1 MSEGINESLQENN
14 DLLQR
19 ALTALGKVPE
29 AVNNVKT
36 TVKKTTEEFRAMA
49 EAAEAVHSSSSGV
62 RGNDNVMGWLSR
74 ISFGNKGAKQAPAP
88 TGPPSGD
95 GGGGGGGGGTPPP
108 NAGGSRFG
116 LSDQARGTIAV
127 AGGAAAAA
135 GAGLWTATP
144 GMPAAVARQQGLF
157 MLDQMQSSSSS
168 PLTPDT
174 MNATNAQL
182 RSLMGDN
189 LSGTLDDIAAASM
202 TRYRGFGMGSS
213 EFTSSMTGVG
223 NLYAVSGMSNPMAMQ
238 GMMGLYNAQGGSSLA
253 SVGMFTHDLNTGRPK
268 DMGQIA
274 DEIWSRG
281 GWDSRNVTTEEFE
294 ASLGGGYLGATLQEL
309 FGHDPATYSAVVEAM
324 RLKQRA
330 GGRSGIKWNA
340 QADDPNSAQAVA
352 DAMGDPSLAPHRVM
366 GDSNAERRD
375 NLDQASEGLY
385 SGWAAAE
392 ATIQTFNSALTEA
405 TKALGPF
412 ADALYFAKGYTQNFS
427 SSSEGAGA
435 IQFASGLLPLP
446 YKMMLGMS
454 TGGDTAGAVTS
465 VRGSSTSDS
474 IPAML
479 SRGEYVINARSASIL
494 GKDYLDRLN
503 STGQEFGT
511 AFTQPVKFLSSG
523 GIAEHGYTKHTV
535 EQCVDGACAGKPT
548 LDGWT
553 ALGYGDPALKKF
565 SVSGSSLGLTVL
577 ERDGIGQYLANFAAA
592 WQAHPDLGGA
602 DLNLN
607 TGSSYGHA
615 LRPAAQGSGI
625 SNHAAG
631 VAIDLRH
638 DSAGFPFMPN
648 TYQATGSEKAAIKE
662 LLNRFP
668 KLEWGGDW
676 SMGSIDEMHFEIE
689 SPGAWGTG
697 GHVGAEAE
705 EDKPSATPSQ
715 TPKVSGVMAST
726 GSLGGGPESLMNPM
740 LAAQGI
746 SARWARA
753 FSLAPYGRQ
762 GNLLATI
769 SHSLLPGMLAGSA
782 LTLFGGSAAM
792 MGSVGESGVGA
803 DESTAAATEDSS
815 IDYSINAAG
824 GSGPEWLYQF
834 LVAKGARGG
843 LLRQLWT
850 IAMRESGGNPNLV
863 AAMSRGRFTY
873 PDVPSDF
880 DPNSESWRGGRYD
893 VGLFQI
899 NSQHL
904 ASVKS
909 KFGDMLSMVDP
920 NKNFQMMGSLSGEFQ
935 NWQPWGI
942 TGFSKDS
949 ISYIDWSTW
958 GPNWTGPGGWGETT
972 EERTNEFWNQ
982 FQEYNQ
988 EGYSK
993 GAWRTKSEV
1002 AQIHE
1007 GEMIIPATAAEEF
1020 RKMMRE
1026 AVSGTRAGSGD
1037 VQINLRIERASEE
1050 EAVRFAH
1057 KVKQILQDDARLET
1071 MRTR

>member
-1 MSEGINESLQENN
+1 MSDGVNESLSGSV
-14 DLLQR
+14 DILQK
-19 ALTALGKVPE
+19 ALTALTKIRDTAKEMP
-29 AVNNVKT
+29 AV
-36 TVKKTTEEFRAMA
+36 VKKTTSEISAMA
-49 EAAEAVHSSSSGV
+49 NAAEAVYSSSSGV
-62 RGNDNVMGWLSR
+62 SGGGNVMGWLSR
-74 ISFGNKGAKQAPAP
+74 VGFGNRGAKQPPAAQ
-88 TGPPSGD
+88 PPAGGGGD
-95 GGGGGGGGGTPPP
+95 GGGGGTAPP
-108 NAGGSRFG
+108 NAGGARFG
-116 LSDQARGTIAV
+116 MSDQARGTIAV

-144 GMPAAVARQQGLF
+144 GIPDAVARQQGLF
-157 MLDQMQSSSSS
+157 MLDQMQSSSGR

-174 MNATNAQL
+174 MNSTNAQL
-182 RSLMGDN
+182 RSLLGDN

-213 EFTSSMTGVG
+213 EFTSSMSGVG

-281 GWDSRNVTTEEFE
+281 GWDSRNVSTEEFE

-309 FGHDPATYSAVVEAM
+309 FGHDPATYAAVVEAM

-330 GGRSGIKWNA
+330 GGRSGIRWNA

-385 SGWAAAE
+385 SGWGAAE
-392 ATIQTFNSALTEA
+392 STIQTFNSALTEA

-427 SSSEGAGA
+427 SSSEGSGI
-435 IQFASGLLPLP
+435 IQFASGLMPLP

-454 TGGDTAGAVTS
+454 TGGDTSGAVSS

-494 GKDYLDRLN
+494 GKDTLDRLN
-503 STGQEFGT
+503 STGQNFGS
-511 AFTQPVKFLSSG
+511 AFTQPVRFFSGG
-523 GIAEHGYTKHTV
+523 GIAEHGYTKHTLD
-535 EQCVDGACAGKPT
+535 QCSDGACAGEAT

-553 ALGYGDPALKKF
+553 ALAYGDPALKQY
-565 SVSGSSLGLTVL
+565 SIGGSSLSLSLL
-577 ERDGIGQYLANFAAA
+577 ERDGIGQYLANFASS
-592 WQAHPDLGGA
+592 WQADPALGGGRL
-602 DLNLN
+602 DLND
-607 TGSSYGHA
+607 GWSGGHA
-615 LRPAAQGSGI
+615 LRASAGSEGV
-625 SNHAAG
+625 SNHSAG
-631 VAIDLRH
+631 VAMDLRA
-638 DSAGFPFMPN
+638 DVLPAFNQMDM
-648 TYQATGSEKAAIKE
+648 TSEEIAAVRA

-676 SMGSIDEMHFEIE
+676 GGGMLDEMHFEIRD
-689 SPGAWGTG
+689 PAAWGTG
-697 GHVGAEAE
+697 GHVGADAE
-705 EDKPSATPSQ
+705 QDANSETRSQ
-715 TPKVSGVMAST
+715 TPQIASVMAGT
-726 GSLGGGPESLMNPM
+726 GGGGGPESLMNPM
-740 LAAQGI
+740 LAAQGL

-753 FSLAPYGRQ
+753 FSLSPHGRQ
-762 GNLLATI
+762 GNLLASI

-782 LTLFGGSAAM
+782 LTLFGGAAAM

-803 DESTAAATEDSS
+803 DDSTAAEGEDSS
-815 IDYSINAAG
+815 IDYSVNAAG

-863 AAMSRGRFTY
+863 AAMSRGRFVY

-904 ASVKS
+904 STVKS
-909 KFGDMLSMVDP
+909 KFGDMLSMIDP

-942 TGFSKDS
+942 TGFNKDS

-958 GPNWTGPGGWGETT
+958 GSNWAGSGGWGEIT

-982 FQEYNQ
+982 FPEYNN

-1026 AVSGTRAGSGD
+1026 AVSGGRASSGD
-1037 VQINLRIERASEE
+1037 VHINLSIERASEE
-1050 EAVRFAH
+1050 EAIRFAH